1 VLNYF
6 INLMT
11 SFVKKINTT
20 PQLYKSQKGVKA
32 GPNGQYIV
40 SSGNQTLDQVIGGG
54 LIVGSLN
61 VLYED
66 HVS

>member
-1 VLNYF
+1 
-6 INLMT
+6 M
-11 SFVKKINTT
+11 
-20 PQLYKSQKGVKA
+20 GVKA

-61 VLYED
+61 VMYED